1 MIKLIKKAYYV
12 LDSFCNKIFW
22 LVLKVFL
29 AIFLDVFILLSS
41 LFVYWYFFTLD
52 GTVYRTKQVYKE
64 ISVITGQSQDKLP
77 LYIVYSKEDNAY
89 NDGNKVVLYTGL
101 LQHVA
106 SMDEVAFIIGHE
118 VAHGNLGHLNNDLGS
133 KTDEEI
139 QVLEANADKLGAFYM
154 MKAGYNVCKG
164 NKIFLYW
171 KKEKGDYLGGNHP
184 NYAYRYD
191 QLNIG
196 CD

>member
-1 MIKLIKKAYYV
+1 M
-12 LDSFCNKIFW
+12 
-22 LVLKVFL
+22 
-29 AIFLDVFILLSS
+29 
-41 LFVYWYFFTLD
+41 
-52 GTVYRTKQVYKE
+52 
-64 ISVITGQSQDKLP
+64 
-77 LYIVYSKEDNAY
+77 YSKEDNAY

-154 MKAGYNVCKG
+154 MKAGYDICKG
-164 NKIFLYW
+164 REMFKTLKDN
-171 KKEKGDYLGGNHP
+171 KGDYQVGNYP
-184 NYAYRYD
+184 GYAYRYSELRMPWCHD
-191 QLNIG
+191 
-196 CD
+196 D